1 MPNLKIVRSKE
12 EFDDMMEII
21 QSPDHNIIGAD
32 TETSGLKWYN
42 AKVIGH
48 CFGCLYKKEWYG
60 FYVPVRHEISACGI
74 EPVNADDVDVI
85 ELLLNELIYGE
96 EAIAKVWWNKK
107 FDVNML
113 QNHGI
118 VSKNNEDA
126 MFLMFLRN
134 ENERNH
140 QLKHLAEKYLG
151 KEAIAEANTLYDY
164 NKKYKIFKG
173 GGTYANVPID
183 ILGPYGAKD
192 PCLTLALW
200 NKHRNF
206 ITPEQS
212 KSKDGLRLS
221 IYTHENSFAGTV
233 GRLERQGFPIDP
245 DVLEDLEPLVEKPLF
260 KLKEHLDTVAGIEF
274 NPESDKDVRM
284 VMEKLDFKPV
294 RTTPKGQVAWG
305 RDELMRTES
314 EIGECIAAFR
324 NLSTIL
330 TNYVRGLQ
338 DWVHQGKIHCSY
350 NQIGA
355 RTGRASASEPPM
367 QGIPK
372 RYPKY
377 TRIPTYVQEGLKSA
391 MGVRRAFKAPDGYSI
406 LSIDQSQF
414 ELRGL
419 DHFAKDPKMHEAF
432 IKGYDV
438 HSYVAAILFN
448 QSYEEF
454 MELLNS
460 EDVSTRQ
467 NRDITKNTNFGIIYG
482 AGKKRLQNQLA
493 GSGIHRSLSEVSA
506 FYQRYMETF
515 SHVKDFIYQVQ
526 STVRRRGYVFNHY
539 GRHKRVPA
547 NKAYVGVNYLIQ
559 GLTAD
564 MLKEGMMRTEQVIGY
579 GKTKLMLA
587 VHDEIDFLLHDDEHK
602 LIPVL
607 KSVMEEY
614 PWFNT
619 PVVADVEI
627 GPNWGEMRK
636 WNAK

>member
-1 MPNLKIVRSKE
+1 MMP
-12 EFDDMMEII
+12 II
-21 QSPDHNIIGAD
+21 TKPDNNIIGAD
-32 TETSGLKWYN
+32 TETSGLKWYS
-42 AKVIGH
+42 ARVIGH
-48 CFGCLYKKEWYG
+48 CFGCIHEKQWYG
-60 FYVPVRHEISACGI
+60 FYIPVRHEKSACGI
-74 EPVNADDVDVI
+74 EPENFPFVDAA
-85 ELLLNELIYGE
+85 ETALNNEVYGE
-96 EAIAKVWWNKK
+96 EAIAKIWFNKK
-107 FDVNML
+107 FDINML
-113 QNHGI
+113 QNHNI

-140 QLKHLAEKYLG
+140 QLKTLAKKYLG
-151 KEAIAEANTLYDY
+151 DEAVAESEALQAYS
-164 NKKYKIFKG
+164 KQYKIFKG

-200 NKHRNF
+200 NKYRNF
-206 ITPEQS
+206 IKPEES
-212 KSKDGLRLS
+212 KQKDGLRHS
-221 IYTHENSFAGTV
+221 IYIHENRFAGTV

-245 DVLEDLEPLVEKPLF
+245 GVLEELEPKVEKPLLQ
-260 KLKEHLDTVAGIEF
+260 LKEHLNTLADIEF
-274 NPESDKDVRM
+274 NPESDADVRT
-284 VMEKLDFKPV
+284 VMKKLDFKPV
-294 RTTPKGQVAWG
+294 RKTPKGQVAWG

-314 EIGECIAAFR
+314 EIGECIASFR

-330 TNYVRGLQ
+330 TNYIRGLQ
-338 DWVHQGKIHCSY
+338 DWVHKGRIHCSY

-355 RTGRASASEPPM
+355 RTGRSSASEPPM

-372 RYPKY
+372 RFPKY
-377 TRIPTYVQEGLKSA
+377 TRIPQYIQEALEAA
-391 MGVRRAFKAPDGYSI
+391 MDVRKAFRAPPGYSI

-419 DHFAKDPKMHEAF
+419 DHYAQDPKMHEAF

-448 QSYEEF
+448 QTYDTF
-454 MELLNS
+454 MALLEQN
-460 EDVSTRQ
+460 DANTKQ

-506 FYQRYMETF
+506 FYQRYMEEF
-515 SHVKDFIYQVQ
+515 PSIKDFIYAVQ

-564 MLKEGMMRTEQVIGY
+564 MLKKGMMRAEAVIGY

-587 VHDEIDFLLHDDEHK
+587 VHDEIDFLLHEDEHK
-602 LIPVL
+602 LVPIL
-607 KSVMEEY
+607 KKVMEDY
-614 PWFNT
+614 PWFKT
-619 PVVADVEI
+619 PVVADAEV
-627 GPNWGEMRK
+627 GPNWGEMKK
-636 WNAK
+636 WKQ